1 MQRLNIDWKVKILKD
16 IINRFVINY
25 YKKMVSQNDKYDEY
39 SIELSIYNYQMYQ
52 NLWFYYVYIFDI
64 LKNIITQF
72 YNYSFLSYAFFQDV
86 LRYFKVD
93 IKHIF

>member
-64 LKNIITQF
+64 SQEHYHPIL
-72 YNYSFLSYAFFQDV
+72 
-86 LRYFKVD
+86 
-93 IKHIF
+93 